1 MRETIFDIETN
12 GLLHEKREK
21 DGTLS
26 PPLSRVHCIGIADG
40 TDAPRRSV
48 GGTTDEAVRGLLSHL
63 ESADTLVGHNIIKF
77 DIPAL
82 KKVYP
87 AFHPKGQVRDTLT
100 MSHLIWPE
108 ITDQDFAMIRKQ
120 PGSLPMNLLG
130 RHSLEAWGWRLG
142 LHKGKYDK
150 GWAEWTREMQDYCER
165 DIEVTQ
171 KLYRV
176 MKSKRY
182 SEEAIQLEHDFQ
194 QIIFAQEE
202 EGFPFDEARGREFYA
217 ELAAKRATIE
227 RELATAFPPWVEE
240 TPFLPKVN
248 NTTRGYVKGVLFVKK
263 KEIHFNPRS
272 ADHIAER
279 LKVQRNFVPTVF
291 TDTNKPKM
299 DADVLDA
306 LAKEWPECKLLSEH
320 HKMQTIIGMLAEGK
334 TPWLKVVKNGRI
346 HGEVNTNGTVTGRCS
361 HYNPNLGNIPKEG
374 EYGERCR
381 ELFTAIPGWKLLGA
395 DASGLE
401 LRFLSH
407 YLQPFDGGAYITL
420 VTTGDVHTTNQK
432 AMNLPTRALAKPAF
446 YGWVYGAGNGKMGLL
461 IGGGEAEGKKMKAGL
476 LKGIPALGVLK
487 EAVSEKAKQV
497 GYIRGVDGRNVPVRA
512 AYSSLNT
519 LLQSAGAVLVKKG
532 TVIFHQDI
540 KAAGLSEH
548 VKQVVHVHDEFQCM
562 VRDGYTERVGT
573 IAIDAFR
580 KAGEYYNLRC
590 PFTGEFKV
598 GNNWRETH

>member
-48 GGTTDEAVRGLLSHL
+48 GGKTDEAVRGLLSHL

-87 AFHPKGQVRDTLT
+87 AFNPRGQVRDTLT

-120 PGSLPMNLLG
+120 PHSLPMNLLG

-150 GWAEWTREMQDYCER
+150 GWAEWTQEMQDYCER

-194 QIIFAQEE
+194 QIIFLQEE
-202 EGFPFDEARGREFYA
+202 EGFPFDEKAAQELFS
-217 ELAAKRATIE
+217 ELAAKRAELE
-227 RELATAFPPWVEE
+227 RQLAAFFPAWVVE
-240 TPFLPKVN
+240 TPFTPKAN
-248 NTTRGYVKGVLFVKK
+248 NATRGYVKGQLFIKK

-272 ADHIAER
+272 SDHIAER
-279 LKVQRNFVPTVF
+279 LQLQRGWKPTVF
-291 TDTNKPKM
+291 TDTNKVKV
-299 DADVLDA
+299 DGDVLA
-306 LAKEWPECKLLSEH
+306 ELGKEWPECKLLAEH
-320 HKMQTIIGMLAEGK
+320 HEYQKIIGMLAEGK
-334 TPWLKVVKNGRI
+334 QPWLKVVKHGRI
-346 HGEVNTNGTVTGRCS
+346 HGEVNTNGAVTGRAT
-361 HYNPNLGNIPKEG
+361 HYNPNLAQIPRTG
-374 EYGERCR
+374 ELGKRCR
-381 ELFTAIPGWKLLGA
+381 ALFTAIPGWVLLGA

-401 LRFLSH
+401 LRCLGH
-407 YLQPFDGGAYITL
+407 YMQPYDGGGYIDL
-420 VTTGDVHTTNQK
+420 VLHGDVHTANQK
-432 AMNLPTRALAKPAF
+432 AMNLPTRDNAKTAI
-446 YGWVYGAGNGKMGLL
+446 YAYIYGAGDAKMGLV
-461 IGGGEAEGKKMKAGL
+461 IDGSSADGKKMKANL
-476 LKGIPALGVLK
+476 LRGFPALAVLK
-487 EAVSEKAKQV
+487 NNVAEKAKQV
-497 GYIRGVDGRNVPVRA
+497 GSIRGVDGRIIPVRA
-512 AYSSLNT
+512 VYASLNT
-519 LLQSAGAVLVKKG
+519 VLQSAGAILIKKA
-532 TVIFHQDI
+532 TVIMWQDF
-540 KAAGLSEH
+540 KEAGVLDH
-548 VKQVVHVHDEFQCM
+548 VRQVVHCHDEVQFM
-562 VRDGYTERVGT
+562 VRLGYEERVGS
-573 IAIDAFR
+573 IAKTAFK
-580 KAGEYYNLRC
+580 KAGEYFKWRC
-590 PFTGEFKV
+590 QLDGEFTV
-598 GNNWRETH
+598 GPNWSFTH